1 MEKQSMVSLTIHHY
15 IWIIVFFILGIF
27 FAIYIL
33 ITTGNNPPLIVFI
46 LSAIG
51 TGGTGAIIG
60 GIIGNS
66 LVNLHKALFKLHE
79 QKKR

>member
-1 MEKQSMVSLTIHHY
+1 MDRDSRVSLTIHHY
-15 IWIIVFFILGIF
+15 IWIVLFFIIGIF

-33 ITTGNNPPLIVFI
+33 MATGNKPPLIVLI

-60 GIIGNS
+60 GLIGNS
-66 LVNLHKALFKLHE
+66 LVNFHRALFKIQG

>member
-1 MEKQSMVSLTIHHY
+1 MDKQSLVSLTIHHY
-15 IWIIVFFILGIF
+15 IWIILFFILGIF

-33 ITTGNNPPLIVFI
+33 MTIGNNPPLIVYI

-51 TGGTGAIIG
+51 TGGAGAIIG
-60 GIIGNS
+60 EIIGNS
-66 LVNLHKALFKLHE
+66 LVNFHKALFKLHE

>member
-1 MEKQSMVSLTIHHY
+1 MDKDSLVSLTIHHY
-15 IWIIVFFILGIF
+15 IWIVLFFILGIL

-33 ITTGNNPPLIVFI
+33 MATGNKPPLIVFI

-51 TGGTGAIIG
+51 TGGTGALIG
-60 GIIGNS
+60 GVIGNS
-66 LVNLHKALFKLHE
+66 LVNFHKALFKLQG

>member
-1 MEKQSMVSLTIHHY
+1 MDKDSLVSLTIHHY
-15 IWIIVFFILGIF
+15 IWIILFFILGAL

-33 ITTGNNPPLIVFI
+33 MATGNNPPLIVFI

-66 LVNLHKALFKLHE
+66 LVNFYRALYELHE